1 MWKGVGVE
9 VKIGVQHVA
18 RELVVETSL
27 TPDEVEQALTK
38 ALSTGQGLFTLDT
51 EQGERVIVPVE
62 KLAYIDVGDTEPRR
76 VGFG

>member
-1 MWKGVGVE
+1 ME

-18 RELVVETSL
+18 RELVVETQL
-27 TPDEVEQALTK
+27 TPDEVESALSK

-51 EQGERVIVPVE
+51 DQGQRVIVPVE
-62 KLAYIDVGDTEPRR
+62 KLAYIDIGDTQPRR